1 MRLAHVG
8 QAYAINSAM
17 VKYSSPIIVPS
28 LHQDYN
34 EAIHAI
40 NETPDEKLHTYNVQN
55 PGQLNVVRFTHN
67 KK

>member
-28 LHQDYN
+28 LYRDYN

-40 NETPDEKLHTYNVQN
+40 NETPDEKLHTHSVQN
-55 PGQLNVVRFTHN
+55 LG
-67 KK
+67 

>member
-17 VKYSSPIIVPS
+17 VKYSSSIIVPS
-28 LHQDYN
+28 LYRDYN

-40 NETPDEKLHTYNVQN
+40 NETPDEKLHTYNVQDL
-55 PGQLNVVRFTHN
+55 G
-67 KK
+67 